1 MNESKIIQAAQVYL
15 SKGYSIIPVNSNKT
29 PLIPWTE
36 FQTRRAE
43 LDEVLGWQEKFPDMQ
58 LGIVTG
64 RISGIA
70 VIDVEAGGDHSQF
83 PSTVTAETGGG
94 GYHLYY
100 KYVDGMGGNR
110 TRITD
115 LVDIRSDGGYV
126 VAPPSVS
133 VKGAYTWLSDPQTD
147 EIQLFPVDI
156 ISTLDQSSTENLI
169 GTGERNI
176 RATQK
181 AGEILAQLPD
191 PAERNEAYERLQQWN
206 ISEVA
211 EPLSDSELRKVFVSV
226 AKREDAKRSDDDLV
240 LKPYTLRELY
250 AEEFPPI
257 EWLAQDLLPV
267 GMVAA
272 ITGESNSYKSFLT
285 LALAQAI
292 ATGEPF
298 LGHFPV
304 KQGKVLVIDEENN
317 RRIIEKRFRDMG
329 VVEHDNILFLSQKG
343 IQLDNTAHVQKLKQA
358 IDDIEPVL
366 VVLDSLVRFHRKDEN
381 SASEMRLVMKA
392 IGSLVNES
400 RTIVFIHHHKKEQFG
415 QSSSGSNSVRG
426 STDIFNALDCHIGIK
441 KRNET
446 VVVSQN
452 KLRIQKELPAFNVI
466 VDNFTGEY
474 LKFDYNGEDNSQQ
487 ELLEKI
493 KSYIADMLYEAAG
506 EELSRK
512 ELITAAGA
520 SNKIG
525 TEALKQL
532 TDEKVIT
539 YRVGAHGRHMY
550 SINDHSEPSEQEDA
564 EPDDAVYQEEED
576 KDAEE
581 AIPY

>member
-1 MNESKIIQAAQVYL
+1 MNRREIKKVAQKYID
-15 SKGYSIIPVNSNKT
+15 KGYSIIPVSASKT
-29 PLIPWTE
+29 PLVPWTE
-36 FQTRRAE
+36 FQTRRATI
-43 LDEVLGWQEKFPDMQ
+43 DEVLAWYAKFPDMQ

-83 PSTVTAETGGG
+83 PPTVTAKTGGG

-110 TRITD
+110 TRITE

-126 VAPPSVS
+126 VAPPSIS
-133 VKGAYTWLSDPQTD
+133 SKGGYTWLSDPQTD

-156 ISTLDQSSTENLI
+156 ISTLDQSSTENLVE
-169 GTGERNI
+169 TGERNI

-181 AGEILAQLPD
+181 AGEILARLPD
-191 PAERNEAYERLQQWN
+191 PEQRNEAYEHLRQWN
-206 ISEVA
+206 LSEIA
-211 EPLSDSELRKVFVSV
+211 EPLSDSELGKVFASV
-226 AKREDAKRSDDDLV
+226 AKREDNKRSEDDLV
-240 LKPYTLRELY
+240 LKPYTLNDLY

-257 EWLAQDLLPV
+257 EWVAEDLLPI

-298 LGHFPV
+298 LGNFPV

-329 VVEHDNILFLSQKG
+329 VAGHDNILFLSQKG
-343 IQLDNTAHVQKLKQA
+343 IQLDNATHVKKLKQA
-358 IDDIEPVL
+358 IDQIDPVL
-366 VVLDSLVRFHRKDEN
+366 VVLDSLVRFHGKDEN
-381 SASEMRLVMKA
+381 SASEMRQVMKS
-392 IGSLVNES
+392 IGTLVNERRS
-400 RTIVFIHHHKKEQFG
+400 VIFIHHHKKEQFG
-415 QSSSGSNSVRG
+415 TSSSGSNSVRG

-441 KRNET
+441 KKSET
-446 VVVSQN
+446 IVISQN
-452 KLRIQKELPAFNVI
+452 KLRIQKECPAFNVI
-466 VDNFTGEY
+466 VDDFTGKH
-474 LKFDYNGEDNSQQ
+474 LKFVYNGQDNSRQ
-487 ELLEKI
+487 ELLEKV
-493 KSYIADMLYEAAG
+493 KSCIASKLYEAAG
-506 EELSRK
+506 EELPRK
-512 ELITAAGA
+512 ELITVAGA

-532 TDEKVIT
+532 REEEVIT
-539 YRVGAHGRHMY
+539 CRASDHGRHMY
-550 SINDHSEPSEQEDA
+550 SINEQSEHSDQEDGL
-564 EPDDAVYQEEED
+564 ELENTEGQEIEV
-576 KDAEE
+576 DAEDS
-581 AIPY
+581 IPY